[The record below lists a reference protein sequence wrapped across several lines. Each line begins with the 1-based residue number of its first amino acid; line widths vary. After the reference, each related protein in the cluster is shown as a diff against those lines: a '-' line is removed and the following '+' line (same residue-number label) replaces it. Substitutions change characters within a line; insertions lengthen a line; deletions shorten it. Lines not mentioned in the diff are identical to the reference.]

1 MKTYF
6 TPLEKVDGRCMVT
19 KFDGLLPENSAP
31 EFSKYAILA
40 R

>member
-1 MKTYF
+1 MADYLT
-6 TPLEKVDGRCMVT
+6 LHEKVDGRCMDT

-31 EFSKYAILA
+31 EFSKYEPLA